1 MFDYIFYRLYSFYDK
16 KEKGSTPIS
25 TAALY
30 LSVLQIL
37 MVFFLYMLVNI
48 SLKGKIALKELPID
62 GAYLKLGFVVFA
74 LLLNLFNYIIY
85 KRKHKVLIDR
95 FRSHPMNRR
104 FKVWMLYILGASLFL
119 LPFLYR
125 AILKM
130 FL

>member
-1 MFDYIFYRLYSFYDK
+1 MFDYIFYRLYTFYDK
-16 KEKGSTPIS
+16 EEKGSTPIS

-37 MVFFLYMLVNI
+37 MVFFLYMLINI
-48 SLKGKIALKELPID
+48 SLKGKIAPKDLSND

-85 KRKHKVLIDR
+85 KKKHKTLVDK
-95 FRSHPMNRR
+95 FRNHPLNKK
-104 FKVWMLYILGASLFL
+104 FKVWMLYILGAGLFL

-130 FL
+130 V

>member
-25 TAALY
+25 TAAMY
-30 LSVLQIL
+30 LSFLQIL
-37 MVFFLYMLVNI
+37 LVFFLYMIVNI
-48 SLKGKIALKELPID
+48 SLRGEIAPKELLID
-62 GAYLKLGFVVFA
+62 STYLKIGLVVFA
-74 LLLNLFNYIIY
+74 LLLNLFNNIIY

-95 FRSHPMNRR
+95 FRNHPMNRR
-104 FKVWMLYILGASLFL
+104 FKVWMLYFLGASLFL

-125 AILKM
+125 AILQM

>member
-1 MFDYIFYRLYSFYDK
+1 MFDYIFFRLYCFYYK
-16 KEKGSTPIS
+16 NEKRSTPVS

-37 MVFFLYMLVNI
+37 MIFSLYMLVNI
-48 SLKGKIALKELPID
+48 SLKGKIALKELPMD

-85 KRKHKVLIDR
+85 KRKHKTLVEK
-95 FRSHPMNRR
+95 FRNHPLNKK
-104 FKVWMLYILGASLFL
+104 FKVWMLYILGAGLFL

-130 FL
+130 V